1 MLCTGGLAE
10 RRREDIDTG
19 LFRLCGSL
27 RRHRTRDPKSPADAV
42 PLEPSPGGATDD
54 SALIVVRL

>member
-1 MLCTGGLAE
+1 MAE